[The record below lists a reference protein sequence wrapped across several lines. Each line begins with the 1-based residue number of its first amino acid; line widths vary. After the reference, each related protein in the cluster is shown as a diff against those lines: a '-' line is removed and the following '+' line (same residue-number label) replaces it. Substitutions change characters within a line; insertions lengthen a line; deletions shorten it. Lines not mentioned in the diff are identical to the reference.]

1 MNTQNIL
8 TGVILLSAL
17 VYAVWMI
24 VKYFGKPKPTD
35 NPCDKFAG
43 DCAGCKAHF
52 SSFDKNKQECD
63 TP

>member
-1 MNTQNIL
+1 MNTQYII
-8 TGVILLSAL
+8 TGAILLFAL

-35 NPCDKFAG
+35 NACDKFAG

-52 SSFDKNKQECD
+52 SSLNKDVEECEK
-63 TP
+63 P